1 MGKYLSRRDFLN
13 GSAAAGLGAAA
24 MGLFHLPVMA
34 EESTDKYIPG
44 TYTAT
49 EETPYSSITVTM
61 EFSADAITGCEI
73 TSEGPQDLLTD
84 EHRQAMAA
92 GIVEGQGAEVDAV
105 TSCSLGASVAAIQAA
120 VGKCIAEA
128 SGTEYEEPAAA
139 MEVADASAGT
149 YR

>member
-1 MGKYLSRRDFLN
+1 MGKYLSRRDFLK

-44 TYTAT
+44 TYTDT

-73 TSEGPQDLLTD
+73 TSEGPQDLLSD
-84 EHRQAMAA
+84 LFINLPVERFA
-92 GIVEGQGAEVDAV
+92 GILVKKQHAV
-105 TSCSLGASVAAIQAA
+105 SLPSEIGSCKRS
-120 VGKCIAEA
+120 
-128 SGTEYEEPAAA
+128 
-139 MEVADASAGT
+139 
-149 YR
+149 